1 LLRTQAAASLD
12 LLMDQFDTALRLLA
26 ATATGMALGLN
37 RDLEGKPLGARTLGL
52 VGMSSALVAL
62 TVTQIPSIAQY
73 PDALSRAIQG
83 IVVGVLTGIGFLG
96 SGVILRYP
104 DKGTVQ
110 NLTTAASIWATAA
123 LGVTC
128 ALASWPLFLIGTT
141 VTLALLMLGHRFERL
156 FRKPTSKTLDD

>member
-1 LLRTQAAASLD
+1 
-12 LLMDQFDTALRLLA
+12 MDQLDTALRLLA
-26 ATATGMALGLN
+26 ATATGMVLGLN

-62 TVTQIPSIAQY
+62 AVTQIPEIAQY

-110 NLTTAASIWATAA
+110 NLTTAAATWTTAA
-123 LGVTC
+123 LGLTC
-128 ALASWPLFLIGTT
+128 ALAPWPLFLLGAATT
-141 VTLALLMLGHRFERL
+141 VTLLLIEHRFEQL
-156 FRKPTSKTLDD
+156 FRKRKSKS

>member
-1 LLRTQAAASLD
+1 
-12 LLMDQFDTALRLLA
+12 MDEFDTGLRLLV

-37 RDLEGKPLGARTLGL
+37 RDLEGKPLGTRTLGL

-62 TVTQIPSIAQY
+62 TVTQIPAIAQH

-96 SGVILRYP
+96 SGVILRHP

-110 NLTTAASIWATAA
+110 NLTTAAATWATAA
-123 LGVTC
+123 LGLTC
-128 ALASWPLFLIGTT
+128 ALAPWPLFALGAATT
-141 VTLALLMLGHRFERL
+141 VVLLLIEHRFEQL
-156 FRKPTSKTLDD
+156 FHKRKSKR

>member
-1 LLRTQAAASLD
+1 MLRTQAAAWLG
-12 LLMDQFDTALRLLA
+12 LLMDQLDTALRLLA

-37 RDLEGKPLGARTLGL
+37 RDLEDKPLGARTLGL

-62 TVTQIPSIAQY
+62 AVTQIPSIAQS

-141 VTLALLMLGHRFERL
+141 LTLALLMLGHRFERL
-156 FRKPTSKTLDD
+156 FRKHKKAPDD

>member
-1 LLRTQAAASLD
+1 
-12 LLMDQFDTALRLLA
+12 MDQFDTALRLLA
-26 ATATGMALGLN
+26 ATATGMVLGLN

-62 TVTQIPSIAQY
+62 AVTQIPEIAQY

-110 NLTTAASIWATAA
+110 NLTTAAATWTTAA
-123 LGVTC
+123 LGLTC
-128 ALASWPLFLIGTT
+128 ALAPWPLFLLGAATT
-141 VTLALLMLGHRFERL
+141 VALLLIEHRFEQL
-156 FRKPTSKTLDD
+156 FRKRKSKS

>member
-1 LLRTQAAASLD
+1 
-12 LLMDQFDTALRLLA
+12 MDQFDTALRLLA
-26 ATATGMALGLN
+26 ATATGMVLGLN

-62 TVTQIPSIAQY
+62 AVTQIPEIAQY

-110 NLTTAASIWATAA
+110 NLTTAAATWTTAA
-123 LGVTC
+123 LGLTC
-128 ALASWPLFLIGTT
+128 ALAPWPLFRLGAATT
-141 VTLALLMLGHRFERL
+141 VALLLIEHRFEQL
-156 FRKPTSKTLDD
+156 FRKRKSKS